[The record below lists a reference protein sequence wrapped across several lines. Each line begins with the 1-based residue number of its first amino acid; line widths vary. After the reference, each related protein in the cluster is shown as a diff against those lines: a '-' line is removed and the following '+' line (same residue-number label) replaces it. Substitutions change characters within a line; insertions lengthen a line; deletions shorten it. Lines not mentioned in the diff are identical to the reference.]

1 MEQEAHMV
9 EQQRHS
15 GDFFKQKRIGVLLGG
30 LSPESD
36 VSRRSGSAMAAALQR
51 LGYTVTRIEADR
63 SLAGELERNRIEIAM
78 LALHGSFGEDGIVQ
92 GLLELMGIPYT
103 GSGVLASAVAMHKAL
118 SKKIFVFHELPTP
131 AFQVLSSPDN
141 DTESAFAHVT
151 MKPPFVVKPCEGGS
165 SIGISIV
172 REKTGISAA
181 LRSAVCDGSG
191 DILIEAYVGGREV
204 TVGVLN
210 GRALPAIEVSPS
222 AGFYDYDAKYNSK
235 GETSYIDRPDLP
247 AGLHEQLQDLAET
260 VYRVLGCAG
269 AARVDFIV
277 NSEGQPFILEINTI
291 PGMTETSLLP
301 MAARQA
307 GISFDELVERI
318 LHGAT
323 LHKIVERRAI

>member
-1 MEQEAHMV
+1 MA

-15 GDFFKQKRIGVLLGG
+15 GDYFKDRRIGVLLGG

-51 LGYTVTRIEADR
+51 LGYSVTALEADR
-63 SLAGELERNRIEIAM
+63 SLAAALEHSRIEIAM
-78 LALHGSFGEDGIVQ
+78 IALHGPLGEDGTVQ

-118 SKKIFVFHELPTP
+118 SKKIFAFHELPTP
-131 AFQVLSSPDN
+131 AFQVLSSPDC
-141 DTESAFAHVT
+141 DAEPASVQVT
-151 MKPPFVVKPCEGGS
+151 IQPPFVVKPCEGGS

-172 REKTGISAA
+172 REETGIAAA
-181 LRSAVCDGSG
+181 LRAAACADSG
-191 DILIEAYVGGREV
+191 DILVEAYVGGREV

-210 GRALPAIEVSPS
+210 GRALPVIEVSPDS
-222 AGFYDYDAKYNSK
+222 DFYDYSAKYNSK
-235 GETSYIDRPDLP
+235 GATRYIENPDLP
-247 AGLHEQLQDLAET
+247 SGLPERLQGLAET
-260 VYRVLGCAG
+260 VYRVLGCSG

-277 NSEGQPFILEINTI
+277 NAEGQPFVLEINTI

-318 LHGAT
+318 LHGAA
-323 LHKIVERRAI
+323 LHKIPERSRAI